1 MLSITFTRFLAAA
14 AMAGALLLA
23 GCATGPQQALYALR
37 TDDHFRQIHQGT
49 ASAEVQRIFG
59 VPDETMKFPM
69 TRTEAWD
76 YYYQDDWGYRAIFSV
91 TFDAEGRTVSTLSR
105 RINVGGDHR

>member
-1 MLSITFTRFLAAA
+1 MPSTPFAKALAAA
-14 AMAGALLLA
+14 ALAGALLLA
-23 GCATGPQQALYALR
+23 GCASGPQQALYALR
-37 TDDHFRQIHQGT
+37 TDDQFRQVQRGT

-59 VPDETMKFPM
+59 VPDETMKFP
-69 TRTEAWD
+69 RTSTQAWD